1 MKSSA
6 KKVELAPYDDLF
18 STEESRQDAKLE
30 KVREIPLSELHPFK
44 NHPFKVKDDEAM
56 METAD
61 SVRQYGVLVPA
72 IARPDPEGGY
82 ELVAGHR
89 RHRASELAEKE
100 TMPVIVRDL
109 DDDAATIIMVDS
121 NLQRESLLPS
131 ERAFAYRMKLEA
143 IKHQGERS
151 DLTSR
156 QVGEKSQTSIQL
168 VASQAGESQRQVQ
181 RYIRLTEL
189 IPELLDMVDEK
200 KIALNP
206 AYELSFLKKE
216 EQRDLLDAMDSEQ
229 ATPSLSQAQRLKKY
243 SQEGHLT
250 LDMMRVIMGEEKKSD
265 LDKVTFT
272 SDTLRKYFPKSYT
285 PQRMQETIMRDI
297 SARELKGHNIL
308 AVERFQDNTRWMIE
322 FSILRPCSY
331 GSPGDEMRLFLTE
344 DGYQA
349 ALVSQKRREIK
360 IKRYARVIEGH
371 VLDFKPDKRRRH
383 P

>member
-6 KKVELAPYDDLF
+6 KKIELASVDDLF
-18 STEESRQDAKLE
+18 STEEGRQDAKLE
-30 KVREIPLSELHPFK
+30 KIQEIPLSELHPFR

-61 SVRQYGVLVPA
+61 SIKQYGVLVPA

-131 ERAFAYRMKLEA
+131 ERAFAYKMKLEA
-143 IKHQGERS
+143 VKHQGART

-156 QVGEKSQTSIQL
+156 QVGEKSQTSIQK
-168 VASQAGESQRQVQ
+168 VADQAGESQRQVQ

-189 IPELLDMVDEK
+189 IPELMDMVDEK

-206 AYELSFLKKE
+206 AYELSFPKKE
-216 EQRDLLDAMDSEQ
+216 EQVDLLDAMDSEQ

-265 LDKVTFT
+265 LDRVTFT

-285 PQRMQETIMRDI
+285 PQRMQETIIKLLEAWQKKRQRDQ
-297 SARELKGHNIL
+297 
-308 AVERFQDNTRWMIE
+308 ER
-322 FSILRPCSY
+322 
-331 GSPGDEMRLFLTE
+331 
-344 DGYQA
+344 
-349 ALVSQKRREIK
+349 
-360 IKRYARVIEGH
+360 
-371 VLDFKPDKRRRH
+371 
-383 P
+383 

>member
-1 MKSSA
+1 MRSSA
-6 KKVELAPYDDLF
+6 KKIELASVDDLF
-18 STEESRQDAKLE
+18 STEEGRQDAKLE
-30 KVREIPLSELHPFK
+30 KIQEIPLSELHPFR

-61 SVRQYGVLVPA
+61 SIKQYGVLVPA

-100 TMPVIVRDL
+100 TMPVIVRNL

-131 ERAFAYRMKLEA
+131 ERAFAYKMKLEA
-143 IKHQGERS
+143 VKHQGART

-156 QVGEKSQTSIQL
+156 QVGEKSQTSIQK
-168 VASQAGESQRQVQ
+168 VADQAGESQRQVQ

-189 IPELLDMVDEK
+189 IPELMDMVDEK

-216 EQRDLLDAMDSEQ
+216 EQVDLLDAMDSEQ

-265 LDKVTFT
+265 LDRVTFT

-285 PQRMQETIMRDI
+285 PQRMQETIIKLLEAWQKKRQRDQ
-297 SARELKGHNIL
+297 
-308 AVERFQDNTRWMIE
+308 ER
-322 FSILRPCSY
+322 
-331 GSPGDEMRLFLTE
+331 
-344 DGYQA
+344 
-349 ALVSQKRREIK
+349 
-360 IKRYARVIEGH
+360 
-371 VLDFKPDKRRRH
+371 
-383 P
+383 